1 MNRAPSGCTRS
12 AEAAHDRG
20 KSIPAAQK
28 QDRAIQ
34 QRNSLRD
41 KVDES
46 LRQAL
51 LTGHFVPGKPI
62 TLRGLAKELNVSP
75 MPVREALRGLTAARA
90 LDMLP
95 NGRIR
100 IPEMTTERFEE
111 ILAARLMM
119 EPSLAEMA
127 FPHTIGRV
135 ADEMEAIDDKIDES
149 LQSGDVGAY
158 MRLNTSFHFT
168 LYQLAPSSV
177 FLPLVETIWLQFA
190 PFMRTV
196 YGRVGTSLLI
206 DMHKE
211 AISAIRR
218 RDVRALKDA
227 ITGDIQDG
235 MGILGRSMVSDTEK
249 G

>member
-1 MNRAPSGCTRS
+1 MAHRYQK
-12 AEAAHDRG
+12 HDRG
-20 KSIPAAQK
+20 KTIPAAEK
-28 QDRAIQ
+28 QDQAIRH
-34 QRNSLRD
+34 RNSLRN
-41 KVDES
+41 KVEEN
-46 LRQAL
+46 LRRAL

-62 TLRGLAKELNVSP
+62 TLRGLAKELGVSP

-100 IPEMTTERFEE
+100 IPEMTTARFEE

-127 FPHTIGRV
+127 FPYTNKKT
-135 ADEMEAIDDKIDES
+135 AAQMEAIDDQIDES
-149 LQSGDVGAY
+149 LQTGDVGAY
-158 MRLNTSFHFT
+158 MRLNKAFHFT
-168 LYQLAPSSV
+168 LYELAPSSV

-196 YGRVGTSLLI
+196 YGRVGTSFLI

-227 ITGDIQDG
+227 INGDIQDG
-235 MGILGRSMVSDTEK
+235 MGILGRSVVSDAEK
-249 G
+249 R